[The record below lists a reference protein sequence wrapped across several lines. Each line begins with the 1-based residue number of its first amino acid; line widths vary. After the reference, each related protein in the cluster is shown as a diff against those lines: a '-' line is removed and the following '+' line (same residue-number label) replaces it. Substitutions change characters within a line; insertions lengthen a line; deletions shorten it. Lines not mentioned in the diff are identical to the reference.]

1 MLKEHAEQRFR
12 FEQKPAADGR
22 HVQLP
27 AVNVLMSTYNGDR
40 YLAAQIDSILSQEGV
55 DVRLH
60 IRDDGSEDATA
71 EILRTYEVD
80 PRLRITFGTHMG
92 VVGSFFALLQAADRS
107 CEVFAFADQDD
118 VWFPDKLRR
127 AVRGLAPFADKPAI
141 YTTRLVVTD
150 SALGPRGITP
160 KWPRPPCFSNAL
172 VENIVTGC
180 AAALNRAALDLLLTP
195 GEVPRQA
202 FVHDWWAYIV
212 VSAFGTV
219 VFDPVPSLYNRQHG
233 HNATGVGATPLQRL
247 FRKIRR
253 QIGGGARGVIPAQAT
268 EFRRLYRD
276 RLTAA
281 HYMALER
288 ICAIDTIR
296 GRIRTTLAPWRWRQT
311 LLDDVAF
318 RALCLLGRI

>member
-1 MLKEHAEQRFR
+1 MLKEHAEKQFR
-12 FEQKPAADGR
+12 SKGQPTVDSR
-22 HVQLP
+22 RMQLP
-27 AVNVLMSTYNGDR
+27 AVNVLMSTYNGGR
-40 YLAAQIDSILSQEGV
+40 YLAAQIDSILNQEGV

-60 IRDDGSEDATA
+60 VRDDGSKDATA
-71 EILRTYEVD
+71 EILRTYKTD
-80 PRLRITFGTHMG
+80 PRVRITFGAHMG

-127 AVRGLAPFADKPAI
+127 AVHGLAPLGDKPAI

-150 SALGPRGITP
+150 STLEPRGFTP
-160 KWPRPPCFSNAL
+160 KWPRPPSFSNAL
-172 VENIVTGC
+172 VENIASGC
-180 AAALNRAALDLLLTP
+180 ASALNRAALDLLLAP
-195 GEVPRQA
+195 GEIPRQA

-219 VFDPVPSLYNRQHG
+219 VFDPAPSLYYRQHG
-233 HNATGVGATPLQRL
+233 DNVTGVGATPLQRL

-253 QIGGGARGVIPAQAT
+253 QVGGGSRGVIPAQVA

-281 HYMALER
+281 HHMALER
-288 ICAIDTIR
+288 ICAIHTIR
-296 GRIRTTLAPWRWRQT
+296 GRLQTALAPWRWRQT